1 MFRLERGTVVRMRSA
16 GRAAGSHGKPG
27 KTAAGELP
35 AHVCARDRPRAAS
48 DAGAGDGARKRGEG
62 SPVAL
67 RAPYN
72 ASPRRKPRTRSVTD
86 VLSLAVTH
94 VMAHHISDP
103 PSSPTPPRRPPP
115 LDFKR
120 CTSLPISLFNRP

>member
-1 MFRLERGTVVRMRSA
+1 MCERSPASGVGRGRWRWRAEAWRGLRSEYYTTLFRS
-16 GRAAGSHGKPG
+16 GSHGKPG

-48 DAGAGDGARKRGEG
+48 DAGAGDGAPKRGEG

-67 RAPYN
+67 RAPYKP
-72 ASPRRKPRTRSVTD
+72 SPRRKPRTRSVTD

-94 VMAHHISDP
+94 VMAHHILE
-103 PSSPTPPRRPPP
+103 PP
-115 LDFKR
+115 LLRKR
-120 CTSLPISLFNRP
+120 WGA